1 MSAVAGRIL
10 LMPKGDYSSQTVY
23 NSLDWVRYNNAAW
36 VCTTNNT
43 SNVPPSTSATQ
54 WTLLAADSAMS
65 NIGDLNDVSISGEVN
80 GQYLGCV
87 IDTSQTPPV
96 ITWENVSAAT
106 SYSSTGTVPISGT
119 GVADALTNY
128 YTKADIEL
136 NTVARYGGTKT
147 AVELTASPN
156 PLLVEANA
164 GKFFRSTE
172 DFVSTSD
179 YVQGTGHYF
188 ETGSHIAVIE
198 VSAGVYKFDDFGG
211 FAGVDEWHVYNGG
224 IEEIVENSSTGS
236 KTVVFH
242 GIQSTDAFIP
252 FADTPDGR
260 VVKFSN
266 PTFNGTANTY
276 TFTANVTVLPTKFR
290 LRMIR

>member
-1 MSAVAGRIL
+1 MSAIAGRVL
-10 LMPKGDYSSQTVY
+10 LMPKGDYNSASTY

-36 VCTTNNT
+36 VCTTDNT
-43 SNVPPSTSATQ
+43 TNVPPSMSTPE

-65 NIGDLNDVSISGEVN
+65 NLGDLNDVSISSEID

-106 SYSSTGTVPISGT
+106 TYSALGIAPISGS

-128 YTKADIEL
+128 YTKSEIGLDKVL
-136 NTVARYGGTKT
+136 KYGGTKT
-147 AVELTASPN
+147 GAELTASPN
-156 PLLVEANA
+156 PLLVATNE
-164 GKFFRSTE
+164 GKFYRATE
-172 DFVSTSD
+172 DFITTSD
-179 YVQGTGHYF
+179 YVQGDGHQF

-198 VSAGVYKFDDFGG
+198 ISAGVYKFDNVGG
-211 FAGVDEWHVYNGG
+211 FANVDEWHVYNGG
-224 IEEIVENSSTGS
+224 VEEIVENSTTGS

-252 FADTPDGR
+252 FADTADGR

-266 PTFNGTANTY
+266 PVFDGVGNTY
-276 TFTANVTVLPTKFR
+276 TFTADVSVLPTKFR

>member
-10 LMPKGDYSSQTVY
+10 LIPKGEYSSSAVY
-23 NSLDWVRYNNAAW
+23 KSLDWVRYHNAAW
-36 VCTTNNT
+36 VCTTDNT
-43 SNVPPSTSATQ
+43 TNVPPSESTPEWS
-54 WTLLAADSAMS
+54 LLAADSAMS
-65 NIGDLNDVSISGEVN
+65 DLGDLNNVEISSEID

-96 ITWENVSAAT
+96 ITWVNVSAAT
-106 SYSSTGTVPISGT
+106 SYSSTGTAPISGS
-119 GVADALTNY
+119 GVADALSNY

-147 AVELTASPN
+147 ASELTVSPN
-156 PLLVEANA
+156 PLLVETNA
-164 GKFFRSTE
+164 GKFYRSTQ
-172 DFVSTSD
+172 DFVSTAD
-179 YVQGTGHYF
+179 YVQGAGHLF

-224 IEEIVENSSTGS
+224 IEEIVENSATGS
-236 KTVVFH
+236 KQVVFH
-242 GIQSTDAFIP
+242 GIQSTDAFIA

-260 VVKFSN
+260 VVDFSN
-266 PTFNGTANTY
+266 PTFNSTAGTY